1 MISCGLIGAKLGH
14 SYSPQ
19 IHALLGEYPYKLYEL
34 REEEVGPFL
43 KNNGEWTALNVT
55 IPYKKTVLPFMDEVS
70 DTVRRKGSVNTVVK
84 RQNGTL
90 FGDNTD
96 VYGFVDTV
104 KRSKIDVAGRKTLV
118 LGSGGASVAVCE
130 SLRLLGAETVVI
142 SRSGENNY
150 GNLDR
155 HADAEI
161 IVNTTPLGMFP
172 NNGAAAVDVR
182 DFPLIKGVFDLI
194 YNPAKTELLLEC
206 EAAGIPAFNGLHML
220 VAQAK
225 RSSEL
230 FTGHAIPDGAIDRVR
245 DAVAA
250 RMRNIVLIGMPGSGK
265 STVAAE
271 IGKLTGRTV
280 VDTDAEIL
288 KKTGRT
294 PADIIKN
301 DGEETFRKV
310 ESEVL
315 KEFGKQSGLV
325 ISAGGGVVTREE
337 NYKTLRQN
345 SFIVRVKR
353 PLALL
358 PVKDRPLSQGRPLE
372 ELAAEREPLYR
383 KFADA
388 EVDNVTTP
396 RDAAALVVKLAGLD

>member
-1 MISCGLIGAKLGH
+1 
-14 SYSPQ
+14 
-19 IHALLGEYPYKLYEL
+19 
-34 REEEVGPFL
+34 
-43 KNNGEWTALNVT
+43 
-55 IPYKKTVLPFMDEVS
+55 
-70 DTVRRKGSVNTVVK
+70 
-84 RQNGTL
+84 
-90 FGDNTD
+90 
-96 VYGFVDTV
+96 
-104 KRSKIDVAGRKTLV
+104 
-118 LGSGGASVAVCE
+118 
-130 SLRLLGAETVVI
+130 
-142 SRSGENNY
+142 
-150 GNLDR
+150 
-155 HADAEI
+155 
-161 IVNTTPLGMFP
+161 
-172 NNGAAAVDVR
+172 
-182 DFPLIKGVFDLI
+182 
-194 YNPAKTELLLEC
+194 
-206 EAAGIPAFNGLHML
+206 
-220 VAQAK
+220 
-225 RSSEL
+225 
-230 FTGHAIPDGAIDRVR
+230 
-245 DAVAA
+245 
-250 RMRNIVLIGMPGSGK
+250 MPGSGK

>member
-70 DTVRRKGSVNTVVK
+70 DTVRRTGSVNTVVK

-130 SLRLLGAETVVI
+130 SLRLLGAETIVI

>member
-1 MISCGLIGAKLGH
+1 MISCGLIGAKLAH

-19 IHALLGEYPYKLYEL
+19 IHALFGNYPYKLYEL
-34 REEEVGPFL
+34 REDEIGAFL
-43 KNNGEWTALNVT
+43 KNGDWTALNVT

-70 DTVRRKGSVNTVVK
+70 ETVRRTGSVNTIVK
-84 RQNGTL
+84 RPDGTL

-96 VYGFVDTV
+96 VYGFTGSV
-104 KRSKIDVAGRKTLV
+104 KHSGIEVRGKKTLI
-118 LGSGGASVAVCE
+118 LGSGGASVAVKE
-130 SLRLLGAETVVI
+130 ALRLLGAETVVI

-150 GNLDR
+150 ANLDR
-155 HADAEI
+155 HRDAEI
-161 IVNTTPLGMFP
+161 IVNTTPVGMFP
-172 NNGAAAVDVR
+172 KNGEAPVDVR
-182 DFPLIKGVFDLI
+182 IFPVLKGVFDLI
-194 YNPAKTELLLEC
+194 YNPERTELILEC
-206 EAAGIPAFNGLHML
+206 EEAGIPAFNGLYML

-230 FTGHAIPDGAIDRVR
+230 FTGRAIPDGEIDRVR
-245 DAVAA
+245 DAVAS

-301 DGEETFRKV
+301 DGEEAFRKV
-310 ESEVL
+310 ESEML

-337 NYKTLRQN
+337 NYKYIRQN
-345 SFIVRVKR
+345 SFTVRIKR

-358 PVKDRPLSQGRPLE
+358 PVKGRPLSQGRPLE

>member
-70 DTVRRKGSVNTVVK
+70 DTVRRTGSVNTVVK

-130 SLRLLGAETVVI
+130 SLRLLGAETIVI

-155 HADAEI
+155 HANAEI

>member
-70 DTVRRKGSVNTVVK
+70 DTVRRTGSVNTVVR
-84 RQNGTL
+84 RQDGTL

-130 SLRLLGAETVVI
+130 SLRLLGAETIVI

-155 HADAEI
+155 HANAEI

>member
-70 DTVRRKGSVNTVVK
+70 DTVRRTGRVNTVVK

-130 SLRLLGAETVVI
+130 SLRLLGAETIVI

-155 HADAEI
+155 HANAEI

>member
-70 DTVRRKGSVNTVVK
+70 DTVRRTGSVNTVVR
-84 RQNGTL
+84 RQDGTL

-130 SLRLLGAETVVI
+130 SLRLLGAETIVI

>member
-70 DTVRRKGSVNTVVK
+70 DTVRRTGSVNTVVR
-84 RQNGTL
+84 RQDGTL

>member
-70 DTVRRKGSVNTVVK
+70 DTVRRTGSVNTVVR
-84 RQNGTL
+84 RQDGTL

-130 SLRLLGAETVVI
+130 SLRLLGAETIVI

-155 HADAEI
+155 HANAEI

-220 VAQAK
+220 VAQA
-225 RSSEL
+225 RLQPE
-230 FTGHAIPDGAIDRVR
+230 AP
-245 DAVAA
+245 
-250 RMRNIVLIGMPGSGK
+250 
-265 STVAAE
+265 
-271 IGKLTGRTV
+271 
-280 VDTDAEIL
+280 
-288 KKTGRT
+288 
-294 PADIIKN
+294 
-301 DGEETFRKV
+301 
-310 ESEVL
+310 
-315 KEFGKQSGLV
+315 
-325 ISAGGGVVTREE
+325 
-337 NYKTLRQN
+337 
-345 SFIVRVKR
+345 
-353 PLALL
+353 
-358 PVKDRPLSQGRPLE
+358 
-372 ELAAEREPLYR
+372 
-383 KFADA
+383 
-388 EVDNVTTP
+388 
-396 RDAAALVVKLAGLD
+396 

>member
-70 DTVRRKGSVNTVVK
+70 DTVRRTGSVNTVVR
-84 RQNGTL
+84 RQDGTL

-155 HADAEI
+155 HANAEI